1 MKEATIMLSIIG
13 FQEYVQLYQ
22 NSSTGNINGVAQE
35 YYPRSFSRMLSRKK
49 QNRENCIKGGGRG
62 WLSDW

>member
-35 YYPRSFSRMLSRKK
+35 YYPSQGCCQGKNK
-49 QNRENCIKGGGRG
+49 TEKTV
-62 WLSDW
+62 